1 MPKKDDY
8 IRVRVTTDDKKIFK
22 EVATDLGVSMSELM
36 IVATKN
42 VVRKHKEKLL
52 SQNDIEQRAINTE
65 DKLQEVK
72 MKMMSRRERSKAR
85 RKFIRWGK
93 RSEG

>member
-1 MPKKDDY
+1 MQKKDDY

-22 EVATDLGVSMSELM
+22 DVATDLGISLSELM

-42 VVRKHKEKLL
+42 VVKKHKEKLL
-52 SQNDIEQRAINTE
+52 SQKDIEQRVINTE
-65 DKLQEVK
+65 EKLQEVK
-72 MKMMSRRERSKAR
+72 TKMVSRRERAKAR